1 MTEPDGR
8 TGPTG
13 RTELDDFWSG
23 DFTLRREPPEQAG
36 AEPPPFELPAAGGV
50 TVGGRDLA
58 QLLAPVYRAL
68 TG

>member
-1 MTEPDGR
+1 VTEPDRR
-8 TGPTG
+8 TGGSGP
-13 RTELDDFWSG
+13 DDFWSG
-23 DFTLRREPPEQAG
+23 DFTLRREPPEQTG
-36 AEPPPFELPAAGGV
+36 AEPLPFERPAGGGV